1 MFVQW
6 TFKLL
11 GHIMSSFNLDIM
23 WIIEMGKIEE
33 KKIKKKLKEKNF
45 FFKLNNKFKLIKLL
59 LNTIF
64 KFIILCV

>member
-11 GHIMSSFNLDIM
+11 GHIM